1 MLAAFYNDE
10 QSKLA
15 PLFNN
20 KKMNTYKETLH
31 DLTWAEL
38 LLQMRSIL
46 ERDAKSL
53 ESNVSYYMKL
63 FNDPNS
69 DKHQLN
75 KLFEK
80 LQLDKLRYACISEV
94 FIRLEESNYKMMIM
108 SLESCIQQETE
119 LQNKTPKDWVASVRF
134 DNGLIKVY
142 FMALSYFQ

>member
-1 MLAAFYNDE
+1 
-10 QSKLA
+10 
-15 PLFNN
+15 
-20 KKMNTYKETLH
+20 
-31 DLTWAEL
+31 
-38 LLQMRSIL
+38 MRAIL

-94 FIRLEESNYKMMIM
+94 FIRLEENNYKMMIM

-119 LQNKTPKDWVASVRF
+119 LQNKTPKEWVATVRF
-134 DNGLIKVY
+134 ENGHIKVY
-142 FMALSYFQ
+142 FMALSYYQ

>member
-1 MLAAFYNDE
+1 
-10 QSKLA
+10 
-15 PLFNN
+15 
-20 KKMNTYKETLH
+20 MNTYKETLH
-31 DLTWAEL
+31 NLTWTEL
-38 LLQMRSIL
+38 MLQMRNIL

-94 FIRLEESNYKMMIM
+94 FIRLEENNYKMMIM
-108 SLESCIQQETE
+108 SLESCIKQETE
-119 LQNKTPKDWVASVRF
+119 LQNKTPKDWVATVRF
-134 DNGLIKVY
+134 ENGQIKVY
-142 FMALSYFQ
+142 FMALSYYQ